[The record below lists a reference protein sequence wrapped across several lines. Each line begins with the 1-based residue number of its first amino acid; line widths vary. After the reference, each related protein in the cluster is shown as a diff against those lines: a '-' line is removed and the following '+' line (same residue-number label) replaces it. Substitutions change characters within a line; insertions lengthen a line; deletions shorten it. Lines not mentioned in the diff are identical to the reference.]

1 MANFRLP
8 GRPVPAQAPA
18 DKPQTVLEQR
28 REELRT
34 KFTEMQW
41 DLGGAAYEMA
51 ARDYFRLDVLA
62 KMAAKLQVVD
72 AELAEIE
79 RVTRLE
85 EAGATGICAG
95 CGSLHARGA
104 VYCWRCGRNVAQA
117 QGSSVVL
124 PAGTTRPPVTPA
136 PVPAHPAPN
145 GAAPSPAAAAAAP
158 APAAAS
164 SEEAPVFHATAPPPT
179 NPEVDLHLPDIDF
192 EPAPTHTDLS
202 DARDPDS
209 TLPDAGRP
217 EPEIPEPQMP
227 EPEIIDPETP
237 GPEMREPDLPD
248 LDLRDSGMVDS
259 DRASA
264 PG

>member
-8 GRPVPAQAPA
+8 GRPVPPQAPA
-18 DKPQTVLEQR
+18 DKPMTVLEQR
-28 REELRT
+28 RDELRT

-79 RVTRLE
+79 RVTRLQ
-85 EAGATGICAG
+85 EAGAAGICAG

-145 GAAPSPAAAAAAP
+145 GAAPSPAAARHLLRLP
-158 APAAAS
+158 RQVRRPRCFRRRLHRPRTRRS
-164 SEEAPVFHATAPPPT
+164 TCTCPTSTLNRPPP
-179 NPEVDLHLPDIDF
+179 
-192 EPAPTHTDLS
+192 
-202 DARDPDS
+202 
-209 TLPDAGRP
+209 
-217 EPEIPEPQMP
+217 IPICQMP
-227 EPEIIDPETP
+227 RPRIGSCQTQ
-237 GPEMREPDLPD
+237 GWRN
-248 LDLRDSGMVDS
+248 RRCRNRRCQNRRS
-259 DRASA
+259 RA
-264 PG
+264 

>member
-1 MANFRLP
+1 MASFRLP

-18 DKPQTVLEQR
+18 DRPQTVLEQR

-34 KFTEMQW
+34 RFTEMQW

-85 EAGATGICAG
+85 EAGAAGICAG

-124 PAGTTRPPVTPA
+124 PAGTTRPPVTPT
-136 PVPAHPAPN
+136 PVPANPVPN
-145 GAAPSPAAAAAAP
+145 GAAPAPAAAAP
-158 APAAAS
+158 APAAAA
-164 SEEAPVFHATAPPPT
+164 SEEAPVFQATAPPPT
-179 NPEVDLHLPDIDF
+179 NPEVDLHLPDIDY
-192 EPAPTHTDLS
+192 EPAPMYTGPS
-202 DARDPDS
+202 DALTPDLD
-209 TLPDAGRP
+209 LPDTEMTEPEMTDPELAESEMT
-217 EPEIPEPQMP
+217 EPEIPEPM
-227 EPEIIDPETP
+227 
-237 GPEMREPDLPD
+237 
-248 LDLRDSGMVDS
+248 
-259 DRASA
+259 SA
-264 PG
+264 GEEQPARG

>member
-1 MANFRLP
+1 
-8 GRPVPAQAPA
+8 
-18 DKPQTVLEQR
+18 
-28 REELRT
+28 
-34 KFTEMQW
+34 
-41 DLGGAAYEMA
+41 MA

-85 EAGATGICAG
+85 EAGAAGICAG

-136 PVPAHPAPN
+136 PVPADPAPN
-145 GAAPSPAAAAAAP
+145 GAAPSPAAAAP

-164 SEEAPVFHATAPPPT
+164 SEEAPVFQATAPPPT
-179 NPEVDLHLPDIDF
+179 NPEVDLHLPDIDY

-202 DARDPDS
+202 DARDPD
-209 TLPDAGRP
+209 LDPGCRDAEPEMP
-217 EPEIPEPQMP
+217 EPEMP
-227 EPEIIDPETP
+227 EPEIIEPETP
-237 GPEMREPDLPD
+237 GPEMTEPDLPD
-248 LDLRDSGMVDS
+248 LDLPESGTVDS
-259 DRASA
+259 DRA
-264 PG
+264 